1 MAAAG
6 FKFVPANTPARQASF
21 KYLPPHKF
29 SREIKNGQVFYVY
42 PDPTVCVCLY
52 VGSQP
57 AYAKYQ
63 GNVFQKNLADEQ
75 QMTANINSMNDWDW
89 GPWGGT
95 VSRLVLLALAPA
107 RTTSRPPRAAARG
120 GSSRSVRTRLPPR
133 RARRT
138 HLGAAARREVAQ
150 AGPRPVVIA
159 CPFRMPPRWRTA

>member
-1 MAAAG
+1 MDRRVGLLNEEEAMVKVGSTLAILGLCAAVAACQNPQQVIGNKEDMMAAAG

-21 KYLPPHKF
+21 KNLPPHKF

-52 VGSQP
+52 VGSQQ

-89 GPWGGT
+89 GPWGGY
-95 VSRLVLLALAPA
+95 PY
-107 RTTSRPPRAAARG
+107 PG
-120 GSSRSVRTRLPPR
+120 
-133 RARRT
+133 
-138 HLGAAARREVAQ
+138 
-150 AGPRPVVIA
+150 
-159 CPFRMPPRWRTA
+159 WYY

>member
-1 MAAAG
+1 MVKFGSMFAILGLCAAVAACQNPQQVIGNKEDMMAAAG

-21 KYLPPHKF
+21 KNLPPHKF

-52 VGSQP
+52 VGSQQ

-89 GPWGGT
+89 GPWGGY
-95 VSRLVLLALAPA
+95 PY
-107 RTTSRPPRAAARG
+107 PG
-120 GSSRSVRTRLPPR
+120 
-133 RARRT
+133 
-138 HLGAAARREVAQ
+138 
-150 AGPRPVVIA
+150 
-159 CPFRMPPRWRTA
+159 WYY